1 MDNMRGEKKSTTPWC
16 SSTDSSPARRRL
28 SPDRVAVRALLILC
42 LGGPLVRADPQVL
55 RHPHQ
60 IGQRIGTHL
69 THDVTAMKLDR
80 ELGYVE
86 LGRNLLIK
94 EPANHLLHHF
104 LLARA

>member
-28 SPDRVAVRALLILC
+28 FPDRGEVRALLMPF
-42 LGGPLVRADPQVL
+42 LGGPLGGADPQVL
-55 RHPHQ
+55 RHPYQ

-94 EPANHLLHHF
+94 EHGNHMMEH
-104 LLARA
+104 